1 MPPALHVFEYAVLR
15 VVPRVERAE
24 FLNVGV
30 VVLCRAL
37 GALHVRF
44 HLPEARLQAVF
55 GELDLP
61 DLTAR
66 LRAFEHICQG
76 RAQGGFVGREGVGKS
91 LEAHGEVGGVGVGE
105 VHQALGQQLLQ
116 GGGLLAVGGHEVHGV
131 GVLHKHAHGAQHVFF
146 GAGQGLAEAALA
158 FAGHHRAA

>member
-30 VVLCRAL
+30 VLLCRGL

-44 HLPEARLQAVF
+44 HLPETRLQAVF

-76 RAQGGFVGREGVGKS
+76 RAQGGPI
-91 LEAHGEVGGVGVGE
+91 
-105 VHQALGQQLLQ
+105 GQ
-116 GGGLLAVGGHEVHGV
+116 LA
-131 GVLHKHAHGAQHVFF
+131 
-146 GAGQGLAEAALA
+146 LAERFRWLTATRSTVVQTSAVHPGLCA
-158 FAGHHRAA
+158 DAEQTLNRLFEQLVK